1 MLTKVQKPKTKQD
14 LIKALGQA
22 NVRTVTV
29 YEGSDLRSLPSR
41 DVLERTKQ
49 TVIIIG

>member
-1 MLTKVQKPKTKQD
+1 MLTKIKKPQTKQE
-14 LIKALGQA
+14 LIRALGQA

-29 YEGSDLRSLPSR
+29 YEGSDLRTLPSK
-41 DVLERTKQ
+41 DMIERSKQ